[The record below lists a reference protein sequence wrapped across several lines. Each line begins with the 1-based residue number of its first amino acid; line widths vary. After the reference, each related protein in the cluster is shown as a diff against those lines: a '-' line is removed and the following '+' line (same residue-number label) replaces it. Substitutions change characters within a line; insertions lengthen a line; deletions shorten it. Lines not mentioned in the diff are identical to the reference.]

1 MEELRRE
8 FQNVT
13 QSTMKELKELKE
25 LRGTCKTHAVLS

>member
-25 LRGTCKTHAVLS
+25 LRGTGRRMPS